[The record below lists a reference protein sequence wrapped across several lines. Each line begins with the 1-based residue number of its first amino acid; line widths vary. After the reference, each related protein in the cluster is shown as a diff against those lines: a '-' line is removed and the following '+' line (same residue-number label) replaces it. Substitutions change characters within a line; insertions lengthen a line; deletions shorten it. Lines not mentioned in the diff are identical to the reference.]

1 MKLQGNARFEAR
13 SFQEA
18 IKLYSKAI
26 TLDSTQPSFY
36 ANRAAAWLMVGAP
49 NEALKDCDAA
59 LRIDPTHVRS
69 ILRLAKALLDMGK
82 LPKALE
88 HLRAAAERVPEAYEL
103 AQEFARVDSLCSA
116 FFQAV
121 AAYEGEAKNTDEEN
135 LSFLPEPLSKVPK
148 VAKAAKVERDYELAL
163 QLFQEIEN
171 SASSVVMQLWVAKA
185 AVMCAQCDKAITLT
199 LRILKKDDKN
209 SEALWVR
216 GRALFFSG
224 DIDQGVKHLRECL
237 RQEPS
242 YASRFRPHRVVA

>member
-59 LRIDPTHVRS
+59 LRIDPKHVRS

-82 LPKALE
+82 LPEALE

-121 AAYEGEAKNTDEEN
+121 AAYEGEAKNMDAEN
-135 LSFLPEPLSKVPK
+135 FSFLPEPLSKVPK
-148 VAKAAKVERDYELAL
+148 VEAKLERDYELAL

-242 YASRFRPHRVVA
+242 YTSTVRPHTRVA